1 MSTPFY
7 YETNVRWVG
16 EKRGVLQS
24 AALPRVE
31 VAAPPEFNGHEG
43 SWSPEHLFTSAVSSC
58 FMTTFLA
65 IAEMSKLDFASFSAD
80 AIGKLEKLDG
90 HGYMM
95 TEVIIRPRLRILRER
110 DRERAARILEKAERN
125 CLISNSV
132 KSAIKLEPV
141 IEVSGEND
149 EVAAG

>member
-1 MSTPFY
+1 MTTPYFY
-7 YETNVRWVG
+7 RTEVDWVG
-16 EKRGVLQS
+16 DKRGVLRSQM
-24 AALPRVE
+24 LPDIQ
-31 VAAPPEFNGHEG
+31 VATPPEFEGHENT
-43 SWSPEHLFTSAVSSC
+43 WSPEHLFTSAVSSC

-65 IAEMSKLDFASFSAD
+65 IAEMSKLDFVSFSAD

-95 TEVIIRPRLRILRER
+95 TEVIIRPRLRILHER

-141 IEVSGEND
+141 IEVGGEND
-149 EVAAG
+149 EVAAR